1 MERVR
6 LLREAHQQDLINSRE
21 AERRQKELIERK
33 RKENEVRRSAL
44 ADQRSQRNQ
53 VVISATPP
61 LRGNDPG
68 RNRRVSSVQKPP
80 IPKQDQI
87 RRISPKPQ
95 NVAKNGPLRV
105 EGRVISRSP
114 KIPQEES
121 PIKLPPRISAQE
133 ETPRQTPRASAQER
147 RKRYEQLKQEKVP
160 GQAPAVPC
168 SGIKR

>member
-6 LLREAHQQDLINSRE
+6 LLREAHQQDIINSRE

-44 ADQRSQRNQ
+44 ADQSHRNQ

-68 RNRRVSSVQKPP
+68 RNRRISSVQKPP

-87 RRISPKPQ
+87 HRISPKPQ
-95 NVAKNGPLRV
+95 NVAKNGALRV

-114 KIPQEES
+114 KQEES

-133 ETPRQTPRASAQER
+133 ETPRQDSRVSAQER

-160 GQAPAVPC
+160 GQAPAAPC
-168 SGIKR
+168 SGINR